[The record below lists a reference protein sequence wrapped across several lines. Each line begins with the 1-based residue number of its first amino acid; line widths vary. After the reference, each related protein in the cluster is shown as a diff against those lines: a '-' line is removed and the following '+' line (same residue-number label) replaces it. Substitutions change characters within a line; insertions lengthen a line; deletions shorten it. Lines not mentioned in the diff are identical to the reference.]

1 MDPGKEH
8 FRHVLFFLFKR
19 GKTAAEAKKILCDT
33 YGDGI
38 VSIATCRRWH
48 RRFQSGNFDVSDRHR
63 PGRPSRVEHG
73 DLRAP
78 LDDNSAVTTQE
89 LAEAPDVHRTT
100 VCLHL
105 HGMGKIQKYGKWVPH
120 SLSESAK
127 TDRLNTCK
135 ELLKNH
141 RKKSFLWQIV
151 MGDEKWVLYDNPKRK
166 KHWMGPGQA
175 TTSTPNANIHGKKV
189 LLCVWWDH
197 HGVLYHELLK
207 PCQTVTAD
215 VYCSQL
221 RKLSQV
227 L

>member
-38 VSIATCRRWH
+38 VSIATRRGWH
-48 RRFQSGNFDVSDRHR
+48 RRFQSGNFDISDRHR

-73 DLRAP
+73 DLQAL
-78 LDDNSAVTTQE
+78 LDDNTAVTTQG
-89 LAEAPDVHRTT
+89 LAEALDVHRTT

-141 RKKSFLWQIV
+141 RKKVFFGELSRA
-151 MGDEKWVLYDNPKRK
+151 MKNGSYMTTPKEKTLG
-166 KHWMGPGQA
+166 GPRSSDHIHTKGQYPWEKGA
-175 TTSTPNANIHGKKV
+175 A
-189 LLCVWWDH
+189 
-197 HGVLYHELLK
+197 
-207 PCQTVTAD
+207 
-215 VYCSQL
+215 L
-221 RKLSQV
+221 RMV
-227 L
+227 GPPRRAVP

>member
-38 VSIATCRRWH
+38 VSIATCPRWH
-48 RRFQSGNFDVSDRHR
+48 RRFQTGNFDA
-63 PGRPSRVEHG
+63 
-73 DLRAP
+73 L

-89 LAEAPDVHRTT
+89 LAEALDVHRTT

-141 RKKSFLWQIV
+141 RKKSFLWRIV
-151 MGDEKWVLYDNPKRK
+151 TRDEKWVLYDNPKRK
-166 KHWMGPGQA
+166 NIGCTQVKRPHPHQKPISMGKGPA
-175 TTSTPNANIHGKKV
+175 
-189 LLCVWWDH
+189 
-197 HGVLYHELLK
+197 
-207 PCQTVTAD
+207 
-215 VYCSQL
+215 L
-221 RKLSQV
+221 RMVGPPRRALP
-227 L
+227 

>member
-38 VSIATCRRWH
+38 VSMATRRRWH
-48 RRFQSGNFDVSDRHR
+48 RRFHSGNFDA
-63 PGRPSRVEHG
+63 
-73 DLRAP
+73 L

-89 LAEAPDVHRTT
+89 LAEALDVHRTT
-100 VCLHL
+100 VCLRL
-105 HGMGKIQKYGKWVPH
+105 HGMGKIQKCGKWVPH

-141 RKKSFLWQIV
+141 RKKSFLWRIV
-151 MGDEKWVLYDNPKRK
+151 TRDEKWVLYDNPKRK
-166 KHWMGPGQA
+166 NIGRTQVKRPHPHQSPISMGKRCCSVYGG
-175 TTSTPNANIHGKKV
+175 TTTACSTVN
-189 LLCVWWDH
+189 C
-197 HGVLYHELLK
+197 
-207 PCQTVTAD
+207 
-215 VYCSQL
+215 
-221 RKLSQV
+221 
-227 L
+227 